1 MKIRTLAA
9 VAKVAAGEVAERVQ
23 SYLAPGN
30 RHLPK
35 ITTKF
40 QNNFGGDYERGN
52 DVSRSREDAEKMS
65 FFLRASATPRENKF
79 PMRFVLDLTAMLGN

>member
-65 FFLRASATPRENKF
+65 FFLRGF
-79 PMRFVLDLTAMLGN
+79 PKAKPTGSLLRRGAIVR